1 MKPDILYLD
10 KTPYENGKTS
20 WEYFRQRV
28 KIDTTEIEKI
38 LSDNNT
44 KKKVET
50 QFNNL
55 KQRYQKYY
63 N

>member
-10 KTPYENGKTS
+10 KIPYENGKTS

-38 LSDNNT
+38 LSDNDTNS
-44 KKKVET
+44 
-50 QFNNL
+50 FF
-55 KQRYQKYY
+55 YAI
-63 N
+63 

>member
-10 KTPYENGKTS
+10 KAPYENGKIS

-38 LSDNNT
+38 LSDNDTNR
-44 KKKVET
+44 
-50 QFNNL
+50 FF
-55 KQRYQKYY
+55 YAI
-63 N
+63 